1 MQLSTTVNAASL
13 VVGSW
18 TRQDARPCWLGSS
31 DTFAQTTSIRSRRFG
46 RDSVTSSS
54 GIATNGE
61 NAFPN
66 TPTVFAPAVNGP
78 LITYSDAVGGS
89 GSFLSRE
96 ATSVQALFMTIAFSS
111 FRKDQAWANGCM
123 RTFLAIP

>member
-1 MQLSTTVNAASL
+1 MPSSILLNEASL

-18 TRQDARPCWLGSS
+18 TRQGARPCWLGSS
-31 DTFAQTTSIRSRRFG
+31 DNFAQTTSIQSRRSG

-66 TPTVFAPAVNGP
+66 TPTVFTPAVNGR
-78 LITYSDAVGGS
+78 LITCSDAVGGS
-89 GSFLSRE
+89 GSFPCRE
-96 ATSVQALFMTIAFSS
+96 ATSVQALFMTIVFSS
-111 FRKDQAWANGCM
+111 FQKDQAWVNGCM
-123 RTFLAIP
+123 RTFSAIL

>member
-1 MQLSTTVNAASL
+1 MQWSTIVNAAWL
-13 VVGSW
+13 AVGLSMP
-18 TRQDARPCWLGSS
+18 QDARPCWHGSW
-31 DTFAQTTSIRSRRFG
+31 DIFAKTRNTRSTQSG
-46 RDSVTSSS
+46 RGSGTSSS

-66 TPTVFAPAVNGP
+66 TPTVFTPAVNGP

-111 FRKDQAWANGCM
+111 FRKDQAWANGCT